1 MAKILLIISVILVL
15 LGIVLF
21 LLGSRRKTNGVDM
34 PSIVVAALIIFIL
47 GVAGVCVSAFMMIL

>member
-1 MAKILLIISVILVL
+1 MAKILLIISVLLVL

-34 PSIVVAALIIFIL
+34 PSIVVAALITFIL

>member
-34 PSIVVAALIIFIL
+34 PSIVVATLIIFIL